1 MADTYLGS
9 VEMYSKGEK
18 CLDLIYVLVAGQIW
32 TAYGLVMEDERKE
45 SRMTCSLGLEQL
57 NGYGAIN

>member
-9 VEMYSKGEK
+9 VEMYSKGGK
-18 CLDLIYVLVAGQIW
+18 CPDLVYVLVAGQIW
-32 TAYGLVMEDERKE
+32 PGYGLVMEDKRKE

>member
-1 MADTYLGS
+1 
-9 VEMYSKGEK
+9 MYSKGEK

-57 NGYGAIN
+57 NGYGAVN